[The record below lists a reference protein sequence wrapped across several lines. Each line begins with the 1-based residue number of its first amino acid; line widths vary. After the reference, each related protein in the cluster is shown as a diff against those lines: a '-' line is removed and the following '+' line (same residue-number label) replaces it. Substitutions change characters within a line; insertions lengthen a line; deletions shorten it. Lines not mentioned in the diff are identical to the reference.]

1 MENAITLV
9 ERIASSDAR
18 RVAIMGLTPGAGK
31 ATTLGYL
38 LRGLQDRGEEVGIVA
53 AGREE
58 EDVEFTQAPRG
69 LSLPLRMGTVVATSA
84 ACRRQA
90 ESVLQR
96 ARMVGSS
103 AFPCVYVAPTAPTT
117 RCPAV
122 AGG

>member
-1 MENAITLV
+1 MENPITLV

-31 ATTLGYL
+31 ATTLGHL

-69 LSLPLRMGTVVATSA
+69 LTLPLRMGTVVATSTPLHA
-84 ACRRQA
+84 
-90 ESVLQR
+90 
-96 ARMVGSS
+96 GSS
-103 AFPCVYVAPTAPTT
+103 TVVVETT
-117 RCPAV
+117 LQV
-122 AGG
+122 GGRLVGKTTQTQNVRRPR

>member
-1 MENAITLV
+1 MENPTTLI

-58 EDVEFTQAPRG
+58 VDVEFTQAPRG
-69 LSLPLRMGTVVATSA
+69 LTIPLRMGTVVATSVA
-84 ACRRQA
+84 A
-90 ESVLQR
+90 
-96 ARMVGSS
+96 
-103 AFPCVYVAPTAPTT
+103 F
-117 RCPAV
+117 
-122 AGG
+122 